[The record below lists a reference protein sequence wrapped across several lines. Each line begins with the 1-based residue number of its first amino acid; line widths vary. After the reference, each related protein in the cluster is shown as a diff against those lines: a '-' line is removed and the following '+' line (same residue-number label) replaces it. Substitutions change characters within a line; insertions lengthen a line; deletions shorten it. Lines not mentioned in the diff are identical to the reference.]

1 MTQTDYSDY
10 IAAVNE
16 YRARKDEAF
25 GSSPDSPINEDEQG
39 AAFQGLSYFPPDP
52 AYRVLASVVPFAEQE
67 VVKLGST
74 KGDVRPQLRFAEL
87 HFTLAGQDLRLTG
100 YQDVEPENGNEL
112 FVPFRDATT
121 GKETY
126 GAGRYLEVEVEQGA
140 DGKLSAVLDFNL
152 AYSPWCAY
160 NTAYSCT
167 LPPVENTLPVAVE
180 AGERVYAAH
189 P

>member
-1 MTQTDYSDY
+1 MTQTDNNDY
-10 IAAVNE
+10 IVAVNE

-25 GSSPDSPINEDEQG
+25 GSSPDSPINQDERDR
-39 AAFQGLSYFPPDP
+39 FSGLSYFPPDP
-52 AYRVLASVVPFAEQE
+52 AYRVLASVVPFAEQA
-67 VVKLGST
+67 VVQLGST

-87 HFTLAGQDLRLTG
+87 HFTLSGQDLRLTG
-100 YQDVEPENGNEL
+100 YQDVDPDNGNEL

-140 DGKLSAVLDFNL
+140 DGKLSATLDFNL

-160 NTAYSCT
+160 NVAYSCT
-167 LPPVENTLPVAVE
+167 LPPVENTLPIAIQ
-180 AGERVYAAH
+180 AGERTYEAH
-189 P
+189 A